1 MINMQPLNIL
11 SPEKILIIKLR
22 HHGDM
27 LLVTPVIQTLHEN
40 YPDAQIDV
48 LLFKETESML
58 SQNPLVNHC
67 YVIDRKWKKLG
78 LRQRIKH
85 EWQLLKNLRQQ
96 RYQVVVNLADQWR
109 SGLLT
114 RVTGAKIRLG
124 FDFPKRR
131 GNFWQRSH
139 TETVSVADHADL
151 HTVQQNLSILAPL
164 ALDSTSTKATMSY
177 LPDDQSRIEQLLAE
191 HQLDAS
197 FIVIHPTSRWF
208 FKCWPEHKMAHL
220 INELSREGKKII
232 ITASPD
238 AKELAMVNK
247 ILTLCDVSNNLINL
261 AGEISLPQL
270 AALIDK
276 AELFIGVD
284 SVPMHMA
291 AALKT
296 PYIAL
301 FGPSKLKL
309 WHPWEAEGEIIWA
322 GDYGPLPDPD
332 SIDTSIDNRYLDL
345 IPVTSVLDSVRRL
358 LK

>member
-1 MINMQPLNIL
+1 MQPLNVI
-11 SPEKILIIKLR
+11 SPQKILIIKLR

-48 LLFKETESML
+48 LLFKETETML
-58 SQNPLVNHC
+58 SKNPLVNRC
-67 YVIDRKWKKLG
+67 YIIDRQWKRMG
-78 LRQRIKH
+78 LCHWIKQ
-85 EWQLLKNLRQQ
+85 EWQLIKALRRQ
-96 RYQVVVNLADQWR
+96 RYQVVINLADQWR

-114 RVTGAKIRLG
+114 RLTGAKTRLG

-131 GNFWQRSH
+131 GNFWQHSH
-139 TETVSVADHADL
+139 TQTVSVADHANL

-164 ALDSTSTKATMSY
+164 HLVSTSTKATMGY
-177 LPDDQSRIEQLLAE
+177 LPEDKLKIEQILAKYQLNE
-191 HQLDAS
+191 H

-208 FKCWPEHKMAHL
+208 FKCWPESKMANL
-220 INELSREGKKII
+220 ISELSLEGKKII

-238 AKELAMVNK
+238 PKELAMVNK
-247 ILTLCDVSNNLINL
+247 ILALCDAPDLINL
-261 AGEISLPQL
+261 AGKITLPQL

-301 FGPSKLKL
+301 FGPSKLTL
-309 WHPWEAEGEIIWA
+309 WRPWEAEGEIIWA

-332 SIDTSIDNRYLDL
+332 SIDTSIDKRYLDL
-345 IPVTSVLDSVRRL
+345 IPVTIVLDSVRRL